1 MNARTLCSNSR
12 PRRSPRARTSFCEW
26 RSTSRQST
34 LIVIVRSSG
43 RKVHSTRMTCSLPR
57 YKLLDEDD
65 ELAQSY
71 RDSFDSVMVD
81 EFQDTDNLQV
91 GIVGKICDEG
101 LTTLA
106 TVGDAQQSIYGFR
119 GADLEVYQRMRAM
132 MRERGSNEVELTIN
146 YRSQPD
152 ILRFVEGYS
161 QAGVL
166 RRREFLKVSSGRE
179 EDSGPSWLA
188 PDEPRVKI
196 LLSAGHKAERGRGG
210 LRSTRCGK
218 PTPWRLP
225 TNSSGYMHGAPRMV
239 TWRFCSSRRRAP
251 RQVPTCA
258 SCAGAAYRSSSRVD
272 PTFLQPEVSTVSML
286 LRVLADRDDDEA
298 LFALLGSGFFDAS
311 DDALLALSVINRQCL
326 KLLPGESRAKPSLYD
341 ALCLYVEKAQGNLDK
356 SLTRAFDTL
365 EHALSLRQVPPRPDR
380 TGGHRAFRLAEPRW
394 PRVVSRRSG
403 FREHRAHVRS
413 YRRLRGA
420 QWSRTLRRAATF
432 AVSLIWHT
440 RAWLR
445 APSSERS

>member
-1 MNARTLCSNSR
+1 
-12 PRRSPRARTSFCEW
+12 
-26 RSTSRQST
+26 
-34 LIVIVRSSG
+34 
-43 RKVHSTRMTCSLPR
+43 MTCSLPR

-258 SCAGAAYRSSSRVD
+258 SCQARHTGHRLGWIRLSCSPRSRRYPCCCAFWQTATMTRRFSPCSAQASSTQVMMRYLPCRSSI
-272 PTFLQPEVSTVSML
+272 
-286 LRVLADRDDDEA
+286 
-298 LFALLGSGFFDAS
+298 AS
-311 DDALLALSVINRQCL
+311 ALSSS
-326 KLLPGESRAKPSLYD
+326 PGESRAKPSLYD

-365 EHALSLRQVPPRPDR
+365 EHALRFARYPPRPDR
-380 TGGHRAFRLAEPRW
+380 TGGHRAFRLA
-394 PRVVSRRSG
+394 G
-403 FREHRAHVRS
+403 HA
-413 YRRLRGA
+413 G
-420 QWSRTLRRAATF
+420 
-432 AVSLIWHT
+432 
-440 RAWLR
+440 RAWYR
-445 APSSERS
+445 GGAVFANIERMCDLIDDYEALNGHALLCDEQLLSRSR